1 MGSCKRCK
9 SLSLSLR
16 KYLQIFSQ
24 SCSVDRT
31 FVKIRILKGPLY
43 VKLKM
48 RNENLKTIGSIGSCI
63 SCVLSPVWS
72 TTCDSGFQTMKAAT
86 GSTNA
91 MDQSQNGAQPLW
103 NWVKFTRRPVS
114 SENRSTWYGKF
125 PIKERC
131 KIIYI
136 RQSSVPSSS
145 ASIWRNDG
153 QHTSKANISGEEM
166 ELWWKPHGRA
176 TIYPGP
182 RPAVASIYL
191 TYILFGLSYIS
202 KYPPIASI
210 FLPCIYDQ
218 TTHKKHGKL

>member
-31 FVKIRILKGPLY
+31 CVKNRNWKGPFY
-43 VKLKM
+43 VNLKM

-86 GSTNA
+86 GSTSA
-91 MDQSQNGAQPLW
+91 VQWISHKTEHWPLW
-103 NWVKFTRRPVS
+103 NWVKSTWRPVS
-114 SENRSTWYGKF
+114 SKNRSTRYGKF
-125 PIKERC
+125 LKKERC

-153 QHTSKANISGEEM
+153 QHTRARPTSVVRKWSSGGSRM
-166 ELWWKPHGRA
+166 GVLP
-176 TIYPGP
+176 
-182 RPAVASIYL
+182 
-191 TYILFGLSYIS
+191 YILVLDQRLLPYIS
-202 KYPPIASI
+202 HIFCLGHHIYNRISTNCFHISPSSI
-210 FLPCIYDQ
+210 IIQ
-218 TTHKKHGKL
+218 